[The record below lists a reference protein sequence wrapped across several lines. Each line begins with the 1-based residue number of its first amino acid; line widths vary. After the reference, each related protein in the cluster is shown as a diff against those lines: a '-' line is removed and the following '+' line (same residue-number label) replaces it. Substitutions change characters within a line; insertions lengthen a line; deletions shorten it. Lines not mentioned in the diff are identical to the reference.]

1 MKQNFMEY
9 INHITLKETASE
21 QSIHGK
27 KSVSV
32 LPFVCDPEFLA
43 CPLHWH
49 EFMEISRVTKGTFH
63 FKRGNDDIILKE
75 GDAVICCPEQ
85 LHYGV
90 AGEDGVSYYT
100 IKFDVENLFNQTK
113 ASPIYIES
121 LMNFTTIF
129 EPKTNDPEIIKVLD
143 EIYALNKSDA
153 NPLSIIGRLY
163 VLIGLFYDKCLASYK
178 IPSQADVKFA
188 EVLKYVN
195 EHFLD
200 KISSKSVSEMFNYN
214 ESYFCRKFKG
224 VTGTTIMNYILV
236 SRLDYAKKLLGESM
250 EDISV
255 VAAKSGFSDVA
266 YFYRTFK
273 KQYKFTP
280 SEYRKQFKK
289 NKK

>member
-1 MKQNFMEY
+1 MGY
-9 INHITLKETASE
+9 INCITLKETSPEWA
-21 QSIHGK
+21 IPGK
-27 KSVSV
+27 KAVSA
-32 LPFVCDPEFLA
+32 LPYVCEPGFLA

-49 EFMEISRVTKGTFH
+49 EFMEISRVIKGTFH

-85 LHYGV
+85 LHYGT

-129 EPKTNDPEIIKVLD
+129 APKTNHPEVIKVLD
-143 EIYALNKSDA
+143 EIYALNKSNA
-153 NPLSIIGRLY
+153 NPLTIIGRLY
-163 VLIGLFYDKCLASYK
+163 VLIGLLYDNCLESYK
-178 IPSQADVKFA
+178 IPSQADIKFA

-200 KISSKSVSEMFNYN
+200 KISSKSVSKMFNYN
-214 ESYFCRKFKG
+214 ESYFCRKFKS
-224 VTGTTIMNYILV
+224 VTGATIMNYILV
-236 SRLDYAKKLLGESM
+236 SRLDYAKKLLEDSK

-255 VAAKSGFSDVA
+255 IAVKSGFSDAA
-266 YFYRTFK
+266 YFYRSFK
-273 KQYKFTP
+273 KQYKLTP
-280 SEYRKQFKK
+280 SEYRKRFKK

>member
-1 MKQNFMEY
+1 MVY
-9 INHITLKETASE
+9 INNITLKETSPEWA
-21 QSIHGK
+21 IPGK
-27 KSVSV
+27 KAVSA
-32 LPFVCDPEFLA
+32 LPYVCEPGFLA
-43 CPLHWH
+43 SPLHWH

-63 FKRGNDDIILKE
+63 FKRGNDDVTLKE

-90 AGEDGVSYYT
+90 AGDDGVSYYT
-100 IKFDVENLFNQTK
+100 IKFDVTNLFNQTK
-113 ASPIYIES
+113 ASPIYLNS

-153 NPLSIIGRLY
+153 NPLAIIGRLY
-163 VLIGLFYDKCLASYK
+163 VLIGLFYDRCLASYK
-178 IPSQADVKFA
+178 IPSQADIKFT

-214 ESYFCRKFKG
+214 ESYFCRKFKS

-236 SRLDYAKKLLGESM
+236 SRLDYAKNLLGESK

-266 YFYRTFK
+266 YFYRSFK
-273 KQYKFTP
+273 KQYKLTP
-280 SEYRKQFKK
+280 SEYRKRLKK

>member
-1 MKQNFMEY
+1 MAF
-9 INHITLKETASE
+9 INYITLKETTSE
-21 QSIHGK
+21 ATIHGE

-32 LPFVCDPEFLA
+32 LPFICQPDFLA

-49 EFMEISRVTKGTFH
+49 EFMEISRITKGTLL
-63 FKRGNDDIILKE
+63 FKRGNDDIVLKE

-90 AGEDGVSYYT
+90 AGSDGVSYFT
-100 IKFDVENLFNQTK
+100 IKFDIKNLLNQTK
-113 ASPIYIES
+113 ASPIYLES
-121 LMNFTTIF
+121 LMNFTTVF
-129 EPKTNDPEIIKVLD
+129 EPKTNDPEIINVLD
-143 EIYALNKSDA
+143 EIYSLNKSNT
-153 NPLSIIGRLY
+153 NPLIIIGRLY

-178 IPSQADVKFA
+178 IPSQADIKFT

-214 ESYFCRKFKG
+214 ESYFCRKFKS
-224 VTGTTIMNYILV
+224 VTGTTIMNYILI
-236 SRLDYAKKLLGESM
+236 SRLDYAKKLLGESK

-266 YFYRTFK
+266 YFYRSFK
-273 KQYKFTP
+273 KQYKYTP
-280 SEYRKQFKK
+280 SEYRKRFKQ